1 MWFFEAVREGAGW
14 PILVLIVWLVSFF
27 SDSTRRSG
35 ASSGRKRVGCC
46 GFIRGQ
52 LWFCLLIGEV

>member
-27 SDSTRRSG
+27 FGQHPTEW
-35 ASSGRKRVGCC
+35 RVIWAEAG
-46 GFIRGQ
+46 GL
-52 LWFCLLIGEV
+52 LWFYPWPVVVLPVNW